1 MYVRNHFKCVEVNLK
16 STQDLE
22 SIIVSIVLSPQMSFT
37 VAGLYRPPNST
48 KIFYDKLK
56 SVLKEIGLKTELI
69 VLGDFN
75 INWMEK
81 AKRHQLKSIADQ
93 YNLTQMILGPTRVT
107 QSTRTQIDL
116 IFSNKPE
123 RITKCYNLV
132 TGMSD
137 HNLTLIV
144 RKLTKQRFLY
154 KQEGKSFF
162 NIIPK
167 SLVGQFEEKLKHLD
181 WNDVLQ
187 SGDIEN
193 AFNTMMDRVNN
204 TKNEFSKNV
213 SYSNKIN
220 LPWLNEHLWKLMKQR
235 DLALKAALKSKL
247 PHDKRKFQDLRN
259 KVVKELRQA
268 KADYFIKL
276 IDDSKGNSKLIWKN
290 IDKITKKE
298 HKAVHNW
305 AIKDQSKLI
314 EDKEQIAKIFNSFFL
329 NSAQCLAMKFGVR
342 SGALQPINDETPV
355 FTIENVPESTVLKI
369 FDNLKGSR
377 SKDVYDIDARFFK
390 TYKSSLCKPLTHLIN
405 LSITNSYF
413 PSCWKAAVVIPIF
426 KAGDRTLPSN
436 YRPISILP
444 IASKIAERVVCDQLV
459 SHLNESEVNLHPMQ
473 FGFRKNHS
481 TETANCFFVEQI
493 RSQLDKG
500 GVVGA
505 VFLDLAKA
513 FDTVN
518 HNCLISKLQNFN

>member
-1 MYVRNHFKCVEVNLK
+1 
-16 STQDLE
+16 
-22 SIIVSIVLSPQMSFT
+22 
-37 VAGLYRPPNST
+37 
-48 KIFYDKLK
+48 
-56 SVLKEIGLKTELI
+56 
-69 VLGDFN
+69 
-75 INWMEK
+75 
-81 AKRHQLKSIADQ
+81 
-93 YNLTQMILGPTRVT
+93 
-107 QSTRTQIDL
+107 
-116 IFSNKPE
+116 
-123 RITKCYNLV
+123 
-132 TGMSD
+132 MSD

-235 DLALKAALKSKL
+235 DLALKAALKPKL

-290 IDKITKKE
+290 IDIITKKE

-314 EDKEQIAKIFNSFFL
+314 EDKEQIAKHF
-329 NSAQCLAMKFGVR
+329 
-342 SGALQPINDETPV
+342 
-355 FTIENVPESTVLKI
+355 
-369 FDNLKGSR
+369 
-377 SKDVYDIDARFFK
+377 
-390 TYKSSLCKPLTHLIN
+390 
-405 LSITNSYF
+405 
-413 PSCWKAAVVIPIF
+413 
-426 KAGDRTLPSN
+426 
-436 YRPISILP
+436 
-444 IASKIAERVVCDQLV
+444 
-459 SHLNESEVNLHPMQ
+459 
-473 FGFRKNHS
+473 
-481 TETANCFFVEQI
+481 
-493 RSQLDKG
+493 
-500 GVVGA
+500 
-505 VFLDLAKA
+505 
-513 FDTVN
+513 
-518 HNCLISKLQNFN
+518 

>member
-1 MYVRNHFKCVEVNLK
+1 MFVCER
-16 STQDLE
+16 
-22 SIIVSIVLSPQMSFT
+22 
-37 VAGLYRPPNST
+37 
-48 KIFYDKLK
+48 
-56 SVLKEIGLKTELI
+56 ELI

-107 QSTRTQIDL
+107 QSTQTQIDL

-213 SYSNKIN
+213 SYSN
-220 LPWLNEHLWKLMKQR
+220 
-235 DLALKAALKSKL
+235 
-247 PHDKRKFQDLRN
+247 
-259 KVVKELRQA
+259 
-268 KADYFIKL
+268 
-276 IDDSKGNSKLIWKN
+276 
-290 IDKITKKE
+290 
-298 HKAVHNW
+298 
-305 AIKDQSKLI
+305 
-314 EDKEQIAKIFNSFFL
+314 
-329 NSAQCLAMKFGVR
+329 
-342 SGALQPINDETPV
+342 
-355 FTIENVPESTVLKI
+355 
-369 FDNLKGSR
+369 
-377 SKDVYDIDARFFK
+377 
-390 TYKSSLCKPLTHLIN
+390 
-405 LSITNSYF
+405 
-413 PSCWKAAVVIPIF
+413 
-426 KAGDRTLPSN
+426 
-436 YRPISILP
+436 
-444 IASKIAERVVCDQLV
+444 
-459 SHLNESEVNLHPMQ
+459 
-473 FGFRKNHS
+473 
-481 TETANCFFVEQI
+481 
-493 RSQLDKG
+493 
-500 GVVGA
+500 
-505 VFLDLAKA
+505 
-513 FDTVN
+513 
-518 HNCLISKLQNFN
+518 